1 MKKIFLFI
9 TLTVLFVSCKEEVKQ
24 EKKKVEEVAPIIEL
38 EEDLV
43 EIKDNIY
50 TEFYPG
56 KKAIKFRGEQ
66 DEKGLRN
73 GVWLFYSEKGEEL
86 SMTNYEHGIKE
97 GHSMVKYP
105 NGAIHYTGEYKN
117 DKPIGIWKTYDAT
130 GKLSSTKDYDKIK

>member
-1 MKKIFLFI
+1 MKKIFIFI
-9 TLTVLFVSCKEEVKQ
+9 TLIVPFVSCKEEVKQ

-38 EEDLV
+38 EEDLI

-50 TEFYPG
+50 TEYYPG

-105 NGAIHYTGEYKN
+105 NGAIHYTGEYKE
-117 DKPIGIWKTYDAT
+117 DKPIGVWKTYDPS